1 MAVSS
6 LLTRFAGRAGDTL
19 CRVRNVYRWYRM
31 AHALSNARVPLLP
44 RAMTLLIRLI
54 FGCYIPH
61 QAQIGAGTKFGYG
74 GIGVVVHHD
83 CVIGRD
89 CTISQG
95 VTLGGRGRPDEQGTG
110 VPVLGDNV
118 MVGAGAKVLGPVHLA
133 DGSVVGANAVVTHD
147 VPRETTVVGI
157 PARPLRDSDGAPSTA
172 G

>member
-1 MAVSS
+1 V
-6 LLTRFAGRAGDTL
+6 T
-19 CRVRNVYRWYRM
+19 NVHRWYRI
-31 AHALSNARVPLLP
+31 ARVLSESHVPVVP
-44 RAMTLLIRLI
+44 RAITLLIRLI

-61 QAQIGAGTKFGYG
+61 DAQIGAGTKFGYG

-95 VTLGGRGRPDEQGTG
+95 VTLGGGRGGLDDQRRG

-118 MVGAGAKVLGPVHLA
+118 MVGAGAKVLGPVHLG

-147 VPRETTVVGI
+147 VPPGMTVVGI
-157 PARPLRDSDGAPSTA
+157 PARPLQKHGGTSSAAR
-172 G
+172 